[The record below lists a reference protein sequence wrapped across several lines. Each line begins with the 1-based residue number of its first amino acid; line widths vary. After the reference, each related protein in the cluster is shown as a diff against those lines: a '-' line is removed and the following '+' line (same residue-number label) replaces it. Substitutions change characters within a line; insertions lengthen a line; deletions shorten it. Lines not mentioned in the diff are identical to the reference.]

1 MLSEI
6 RVGLL
11 GLGTIGTGV
20 ARILIE
26 QQELM
31 RRRLGKTVRLVAA
44 ADRDLDRDRGLDF
57 TGVRLSDD
65 AKDILTAD
73 DVDLVVELI
82 GGYEPARSFV
92 ATALEHGKHAVT
104 ANKALIAKHGEELFP
119 LAAANGVAIGFE
131 AAVGGGIPCLKA
143 LREGCAA
150 NAVQSVH
157 GILNGTCNFILTKM
171 ENEGA
176 DYADVL
182 KEAQEL
188 GYAEADPTFD
198 VEGIDTAHK
207 LSILAAMAFGSK
219 IKFDEVFTEGISK
232 ISASDIESAAEL
244 GYRIKLL
251 GIAKPHGANGVVEQ
265 VEMRVHP
272 TLVPVDS
279 QIAQVSDSYNAVMV
293 SGDFVEHTMYFGR
306 GAGERPTASAVV
318 ADIMDIARVCSGNS
332 PENGSGDVPDG
343 VDKLAP
349 PMGFCENERRE
360 LPTLPMA
367 DVQCEYYLRLM
378 VKDEPGVIA
387 AVTSIL
393 ADQRISL
400 EAVLQKERSA
410 AQHVPVIMLTH
421 ETSEG
426 NLQAAISRITQL
438 PSVDQDVLILRKES
452 FGA

>member
-1 MLSEI
+1 MNEI

-26 QQELM
+26 QQDLM

-44 ADRDLDRDRGLDF
+44 ADRNLERDRGLDF
-57 TGVRLSDD
+57 SGIRLTTD
-65 AKDILTAD
+65 ANDILTAD

-92 ATALEHGKHAVT
+92 ATALEHGKHVVT

-119 LAAANGVAIGFE
+119 LAAAKGVAIGFE

-150 NAVQSVH
+150 NAIESVY

-182 KEAQEL
+182 KEAQKL

-207 LSILAAMAFGSK
+207 LSILAAMAYGSK

-232 ISASDIESAAEL
+232 ITASDIESAAEL

-251 GIAKPHGANGVVEQ
+251 GIAKPHGANGVVEH

-272 TLVPVDS
+272 TLVPADS
-279 QIAQVSDSYNAVMV
+279 QLAQVSDSYNAVQV
-293 SGDFVEHTMYFGR
+293 SGDFVERTMYFGR

-318 ADIMDIARVCSGNS
+318 ADIMDIARIH
-332 PENGSGDVPDG
+332 PDH
-343 VDKLAP
+343 VEQLAP
-349 PMGFCENERRE
+349 PMGFVDAERHE
-360 LPTLPMA
+360 LPTLPVA
-367 DVQCEYYLRLM
+367 DVECEYYLRLM
-378 VKDEPGVIA
+378 VKDQPGVIA
-387 AVTSIL
+387 SATSIL
-393 ADQRISL
+393 ADHRISL
-400 EAVLQKERSA
+400 EAMSQKERSA
-410 AQHVPVIMLTH
+410 AKSVPVVLLTH
-421 ETSEG
+421 GTSEG
-426 NLQAAISRITQL
+426 NLHAAISRIIGL
-438 PSVDQDVLILRKES
+438 DAVEEDVLILRKES
-452 FGA
+452 TVA

>member
-1 MLSEI
+1 MREF

-26 QQELM
+26 QQDLM
-31 RRRLGKTVRLVAA
+31 MRRLGQRIRLVAA
-44 ADRDLDRDRGLDF
+44 ADKDKGRDRGLDF
-57 TGVRLSDD
+57 SNVRLSDD
-65 AKDILTAD
+65 AGAVVEAD
-73 DVDLVVELI
+73 DVDLLVELI
-82 GGYEPARSFV
+82 GGYEPARGFV
-92 ATALEHGKHAVT
+92 ASALEHGKHVVT
-104 ANKALIAKHGEELFP
+104 ANKALIAKHGEELFSM
-119 LAAANGVAIGFE
+119 AVEKGVAIGFE

-143 LREGCAA
+143 LREGLAA
-150 NAVQSVH
+150 NVIESVH

-182 KEAQEL
+182 KEAQQL
-188 GYAEADPTFD
+188 GYAEADPGFD

-207 LSILAAMAFGSK
+207 LAILAAMAFGSR
-219 IKFDEVFTEGISK
+219 IRFDQVFTEGISK
-232 ISASDIESAAEL
+232 ITAVDIEAASEL

-251 GIAKPHGANGVVEQ
+251 GIAKPHGEKGAVER

-272 TLVPVDS
+272 TLVPKNS
-279 QIAQVSDSYNAVMV
+279 QLAQVSDSYNAVMIN
-293 SGDFVEHTMYFGR
+293 GDFVEHTMYFGR

-318 ADIMDIARVCSGNS
+318 ADIMDIARVFSR
-332 PENGSGDVPDG
+332 DVPGG
-343 VDKLAP
+343 VSRLPP
-349 PMGFCENERRE
+349 PMGFVEEYRHDLE
-360 LPTLPMA
+360 TLPMA

-387 AVTSIL
+387 SITSIL

-400 EAVLQKERSA
+400 EAVTQKERNVA
-410 AQHVPVIMLTH
+410 HAVPVVMLTH
-421 ETSEG
+421 EISEG
-426 NLQAAISRITQL
+426 NLQAAIGRITAL
-438 PSVDQDVLILRKES
+438 PTVEEEILILRKET

>member
-1 MLSEI
+1 MQEI
-6 RVGLL
+6 RIGLL

-26 QQELM
+26 QCEIM
-31 RRRLGKTVRLVAA
+31 ARRIDKQLILAAVCDRKLVHDPDCDLG
-44 ADRDLDRDRGLDF
+44 
-57 TGVRLSDD
+57 
-65 AKDILTAD
+65 
-73 DVDLVVELI
+73 VDLEGVELFHDATRMMAAPDIDLIVELI

-92 ATALEHGKHAVT
+92 ATALEHGKHVVT

-150 NAVQSVH
+150 NAVESVY

-182 KEAQEL
+182 KEAQAL

-207 LSILAAMAFGSK
+207 LSILAAMAYGSK

-232 ISASDIESAAEL
+232 LTSADIEAAAEM

-251 GIAKPHGANGVVEQ
+251 GIAKPHGKDGTVEQ

-272 TLVPVDS
+272 TLVPAGS
-279 QIAQVSDSYNAVMV
+279 QLGQVSDSYNAVQV

-318 ADIMDIARVCSGNS
+318 ADIMDIARVA
-332 PENGSGDVPDG
+332 PDG
-343 VDKLAP
+343 VRFLAP
-349 PMGFCENERRE
+349 PMGYVAEARQA
-360 LPTLPMA
+360 LPTLPVA
-367 DVQCEYYLRLM
+367 DIECEYYLRLM
-378 VKDEPGVIA
+378 VQDRPGVIA
-387 AVTSIL
+387 SVTSIL
-393 ADQRISL
+393 ADHRISL
-400 EAVLQKERSA
+400 EAMSQKERSEA
-410 AQHVPVIMLTH
+410 NSVPVVMLTH
-421 ETSEG
+421 ETTEG
-426 NLQAAISRITQL
+426 NLQAAISRITAL
-438 PSVDQDVLILRKES
+438 DAVEEDVLILRKES
-452 FGA
+452 SVA

>member
-1 MLSEI
+1 LNEL

-31 RRRLGKTVRLVAA
+31 ARRLGKRVRLVAA
-44 ADRDLDRDRGLDF
+44 ADRDLARERGLNF
-57 TGVRLSDD
+57 SGVRLTDEAD
-65 AKDILTAD
+65 DILTAND
-73 DVDLVVELI
+73 IDLVVELI

-92 ATALEHGKHAVT
+92 AKALEHGKHVVT
-104 ANKALIAKHGEELFP
+104 ANKALVAKHGEELFP
-119 LAAANGVAIGFE
+119 LAAEKGLAIGFE

-150 NAVQSVH
+150 NAIESVY

-182 KEAQEL
+182 KEAQAL

-198 VEGIDTAHK
+198 VEGVDTAHK
-207 LSILAAMAFGSK
+207 LSILAAMAYGSK
-219 IKFDEVFTEGISK
+219 IKFDEVFTEGISN
-232 ISASDIESAAEL
+232 ITAADIESAAEL

-251 GIAKPHGANGVVEQ
+251 GIAKQHGER

-279 QIAQVSDSYNAVMV
+279 QLAQVSDSYNAVQV

-318 ADIMDIARVCSGNS
+318 ADIMDIARVCTGGI
-332 PENGSGDVPDG
+332 EY
-343 VDKLAP
+343 LAP
-349 PMGFCENERRE
+349 PMGFVASERRE
-360 LPTLPMA
+360 LETLPVA
-367 DVQCEYYLRLM
+367 DIECEYYLRLM
-378 VKDEPGVIA
+378 VQDQPGVIA
-387 AVTSIL
+387 SVTSIL
-393 ADQRISL
+393 ADHRISL
-400 EAVLQKERSA
+400 EAMNQKERSEA
-410 AQHVPVIMLTH
+410 NSVPIVMLTH
-421 ETSEG
+421 ETTEG
-426 NLQAAISRITQL
+426 NLQAAISRITSL
-438 PSVDQDVLILRKES
+438 AAVDQDVLILRKES
-452 FGA
+452 AVV

>member
-1 MLSEI
+1 MNEV

-31 RRRLGKTVRLVAA
+31 SRRLGKTVRLVAA
-44 ADRDLDRDRGLDF
+44 ADRDIETDRGVDLSA
-57 TGVRLSDD
+57 VRLSADGND
-65 AKDILTAD
+65 VVTAD

-92 ATALEHGKHAVT
+92 ATALEHGKHVVT

-119 LAAANGVAIGFE
+119 LAAENGVAVGFE

-150 NAVQSVH
+150 NAVESVY

-198 VEGIDTAHK
+198 VEGIDTSHK

-219 IKFDEVFTEGISK
+219 IKFEEVFTEGISK
-232 ISASDIESAAEL
+232 ITAADIESAAEL

-251 GIAKPHGANGVVEQ
+251 GIAKPHGSNGAVEQ

-272 TLVPVDS
+272 TLVPLNS
-279 QIAQVSDSYNAVMV
+279 QIAQVSDSYNAVQV

-318 ADIMDIARVCSGNS
+318 ADIMDIARVM
-332 PENGSGDVPDG
+332 PDG
-343 VDKLAP
+343 VEYLAP
-349 PMGFCENERRE
+349 PMAFVEAERRE
-360 LPTLPMA
+360 LKTLPVA
-367 DVQCEYYLRLM
+367 DIECEYYLRLM
-378 VKDEPGVIA
+378 VKDKPGVIA
-387 AVTSIL
+387 SVTSIL
-393 ADQRISL
+393 ADHRISL
-400 EAVLQKERSA
+400 EALNQKERHASNA
-410 AQHVPVIMLTH
+410 VAVVMLTH
-421 ETSEG
+421 ETTEG
-426 NLQAAISRITQL
+426 NMQAAISRIVGL
-438 PSVDQDVLILRKES
+438 EAVEEDVLILRKES
-452 FGA
+452 AVA

>member
-1 MLSEI
+1 MSEI

-44 ADRDLDRDRGLDF
+44 ADRNLEVDRGLDF
-57 TGVRLSDD
+57 SGVRLTDD
-65 AKDILTAD
+65 ANDIVMAD

-92 ATALEHGKHAVT
+92 ATALAHGKHVVT

-119 LAAANGVAIGFE
+119 LAAEQGVAVGFE

-150 NAVQSVH
+150 NAMESVY

-207 LSILAAMAFGSK
+207 LSILAAMAYGSK
-219 IKFDEVFTEGISK
+219 IKFDEVFTEGISN
-232 ISASDIESAAEL
+232 ITASDIASAAEL

-251 GIAKPHGANGVVEQ
+251 GIAKPHGENGEVKQ

-272 TLVPVDS
+272 TLVPADS
-279 QIAQVSDSYNAVMV
+279 QLAQVSDSYNAVQV

-318 ADIMDIARVCSGNS
+318 ADIMDIARVACLDGGK
-332 PENGSGDVPDG
+332 NGVAH
-343 VDKLAP
+343 LAP
-349 PMGFCENERRE
+349 PMGFVDAERRA
-360 LPTLPMA
+360 LPTLPVA
-367 DVQCEYYLRLM
+367 DIECEYYLRLM
-378 VKDEPGVIA
+378 VQDQPGVIA
-387 AVTSIL
+387 SVTSIL

-400 EAVLQKERSA
+400 EAMSQKERSSA
-410 AQHVPVIMLTH
+410 NSVPVVMLTH
-421 ETSEG
+421 ETTEG
-426 NLQAAISRITQL
+426 NLQAAISRIIAL
-438 PSVDQDVLILRKES
+438 PAVEENVLILRKES
-452 FGA
+452 AVA

>member
-1 MLSEI
+1 MTEI

-20 ARILIE
+20 ARILLE

-31 RRRLGKTVRLVAA
+31 TRRLGKTVRLVAA
-44 ADRDLDRDRGLDF
+44 ADRNLEADRGLDLS
-57 TGVRLSDD
+57 GVRLTDD
-65 AKDILTAD
+65 ANAIVTAD
-73 DVDLVVELI
+73 DIDLVVELI
-82 GGYEPARSFV
+82 GGYEPARTFV
-92 ATALEHGKHAVT
+92 ATALEHGKHVVT
-104 ANKALIAKHGEELFP
+104 ANKALVAKHGEELFP
-119 LAAANGVAIGFE
+119 LAAEKGVAMGFE

-150 NAVQSVH
+150 NAVESVY

-207 LSILAAMAFGSK
+207 LSILAAMAYGSK

-232 ISASDIESAAEL
+232 ITASDITTAAEM

-251 GIAKPHGANGVVEQ
+251 GIAKPHLNDGVET

-272 TLVPVDS
+272 TLVPADS
-279 QIAQVSDSYNAVMV
+279 QLAQVSDSYNAVQV

-318 ADIMDIARVCSGNS
+318 ADIMDIARVIPG
-332 PENGSGDVPDG
+332 GLAY
-343 VDKLAP
+343 LAP
-349 PMGFCENERRE
+349 PMGFVADARRA
-360 LPTLPMA
+360 LDTLPVA
-367 DVQCEYYLRLM
+367 DIECEYYLRLM
-378 VKDEPGVIA
+378 VQDQPGVIA
-387 AVTSIL
+387 SVTSIL
-393 ADQRISL
+393 ADHRISL
-400 EAVLQKERSA
+400 EALSQKERNESRA
-410 AQHVPVIMLTH
+410 VPIVMLTH
-421 ETSEG
+421 RTTEG
-426 NLQAAISRITQL
+426 NLQAAISRIIGL
-438 PSVDQDVLILRKES
+438 DAVEEDVLILRKES
-452 FGA
+452 AVA

>member
-1 MLSEI
+1 MNEI

-31 RRRLGKTVRLVAA
+31 RRRLGKNVRLVAA
-44 ADRDLDRDRGLDF
+44 ADRNLEMDRGLDLSA
-57 TGVRLSDD
+57 VRLTDD
-65 AKDILTAD
+65 ANEIVTAD
-73 DVDLVVELI
+73 DVNLVVELI

-92 ATALEHGKHAVT
+92 ATALAHGKHVVT
-104 ANKALIAKHGEELFP
+104 ANKALIAKHGEALFP
-119 LAAANGVAIGFE
+119 LAAEHGVAIGFE

-150 NAVQSVH
+150 NAIESVY

-182 KEAQEL
+182 KEAQQL

-207 LSILAAMAFGSK
+207 LSILAAMAYGSK
-219 IKFDEVFTEGISK
+219 IRFDEVFTEGISR
-232 ISASDIESAAEL
+232 ITASDIASAAEL

-251 GIAKPHGANGVVEQ
+251 GIAKPHAADGEVTQ

-272 TLVPVDS
+272 TLVPSDS
-279 QIAQVSDSYNAVMV
+279 QLAQVSDSYNAVQV

-318 ADIMDIARVCSGNS
+318 ADIMDIARICSS
-332 PENGSGDVPDG
+332 GSGPDG
-343 VDKLAP
+343 VAQLAP
-349 PMGFCENERRE
+349 PMGFVDAERRE
-360 LPTLPMA
+360 LETLPVA
-367 DVQCEYYLRLM
+367 DIECEYYLRLM
-378 VKDEPGVIA
+378 VQDQPGVIA

-400 EAVLQKERSA
+400 EAMSQKERSA
-410 AQHVPVIMLTH
+410 ANSVPVVMLTH
-421 ETSEG
+421 ETTEG
-426 NLQAAISRITQL
+426 NLQAAISRIIAL
-438 PSVDQDVLILRKES
+438 PAVEEDVLILRKES
-452 FGA
+452 AVA